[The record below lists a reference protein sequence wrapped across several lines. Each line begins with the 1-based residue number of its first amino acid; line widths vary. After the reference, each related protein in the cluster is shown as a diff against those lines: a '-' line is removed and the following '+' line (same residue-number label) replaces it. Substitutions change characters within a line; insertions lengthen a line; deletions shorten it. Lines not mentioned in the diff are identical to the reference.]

1 MVAFS
6 ARLLQLQQ
14 VAEIPSFE
22 EFLRAWHSDKP
33 SLGLKVRISD
43 IKFCSAKVDFHMW
56 QLVPDDELLS

>member
-1 MVAFS
+1 MAAFS
-6 ARLLQLQQ
+6 ARLLELQQ

-33 SLGLKVRISD
+33 SLGFKVRISET
-43 IKFCSAKVDFHMW
+43 KFCSTKVDSHMW

>member
-1 MVAFS
+1 MAAFS

-14 VAEIPSFE
+14 LAEILSFE

-33 SLGLKVRISD
+33 SVGFKVRINET
-43 IKFCSAKVDFHMW
+43 KFCSTKVDFHMR